1 MNRREF
7 MDRLEA
13 LLQSISP
20 EERNEAMQYY
30 NDYFDDA
37 GPENEGRVIREL
49 ESPEKV
55 AAIIRTGLAD
65 GDDGNKFYSERS
77 EYRETGYTDTRFE
90 EYKVP
95 VAREMSANGRED
107 RGTQGK
113 GPWTSRPLK
122 ILLIILIICV
132 GVPTVIPAV
141 GGVFLGI
148 LGILAAIFGVIVA
161 FLFAGVGIMIGGVV
175 CFATGVVQLFH
186 FIPAGILL
194 IGIGLLLAALGAVL
208 TAFMWWLCIVK
219 MMPTVFRG
227 VVEIFRKPFQKGRR

>member
-55 AAIIRTGLAD
+55 AAIIRTGLGSGND
-65 GDDGNKFYSERS
+65 GSEFHS

-90 EYKVP
+90 EYDVP
-95 VAREMSANGRED
+95 VRRETGGNYRNHGENND
-107 RGTQGK
+107 TQSR

-122 ILLIILIICV
+122 IFLIVMIVCI
-132 GVPTVIPAV
+132 GVPTVVPAV
-141 GGVFLGI
+141 GGIFLGI
-148 LGILAAIFGVIVA
+148 LGVVVAIFGIFIA
-161 FLFAGVGIMIGGVV
+161 LLFAGVGIVIGGVA
-175 CFATGVVQLFH
+175 CFAAGLVQLFH
-186 FIPAGILL
+186 FTPAGVLL
-194 IGIGLLLAALGAVL
+194 IGVGLLLMALGAVI
-208 TAFMWWLCIVK
+208 TAFMWWLCIIKLV
-219 MMPTVFRG
+219 PPVFRWF
-227 VVEIFRKPFQKGRR
+227 VELCRKPFQKGR

>member
-55 AAIIRTGLAD
+55 AAIIRTGLSSAE
-65 GDDGNKFYSERS
+65 DGNEFHSEHS

-90 EYKVP
+90 EYEVP
-95 VAREMSANGRED
+95 ITRETGGNYGGNRDSQGR
-107 RGTQGK
+107 R
-113 GPWTSRPLK
+113 PWTSRPLK
-122 ILLIILIICV
+122 IFLIIMIICV

-141 GGVFLGI
+141 GGIFLGI
-148 LGILAAIFGVIVA
+148 LGVLAAIFGVAVA
-161 FLFAGVGIMIGGVV
+161 ILFAGIAIMIGGVV
-175 CFATGVVQLFH
+175 CFATGLVQLFH
-186 FIPAGILL
+186 FAPVGVLL
-194 IGIGLLLAALGAVL
+194 IGIGLLLVALGAVL
-208 TAFMWWLCIVK
+208 TAAIWWLCIIK
-219 MMPTVFRG
+219 VFPSIFRWF
-227 VVEIFRKPFQKGRR
+227 VELCRKPFQKRR